1 MEVIPMDQPIRLV
14 QAAAADPWWSLWES
28 FERSMRAEGAAART
42 VDMYRDAAEVAH
54 GFLLNRGYPLDP
66 AAMEKRHIEEFLI
79 HLREERGA
87 APATVRARFSALR
100 RFFNFLL
107 DEGEIE
113 HSPMAR
119 MRGPKVDE
127 PPPEVLSEEELIRL
141 LRACEGRGFEERRDM
156 ALIRLMI
163 DTGLRRFEAAGIQL
177 TDLDLSGQQ
186 VRIVG
191 KGGHEGV
198 VFFGAKVARDLDR
211 YLRARVRHHHAALPA
226 LWLSQKGALTGDG
239 VHHLVQRRAKLAG
252 IERPVWP
259 HLLRHSFAHAMKSA
273 GNADEVV
280 MTLGRWRD
288 PKVMRRYG
296 ASAALQRARD
306 AHRASSP
313 GDRL

>member
-1 MEVIPMDQPIRLV
+1 MAAQISVV
-14 QAAAADPWWSLWES
+14 QTPAPDPWWSMWES
-28 FERSMRAEGAAART
+28 FERSLRAEGASRRT
-42 VDMYRDAAEVAH
+42 LDTYRDAATLFHNFLVA
-54 GFLLNRGYPLDP
+54 RSYPLD
-66 AAMEKRHIEEFLI
+66 ATALERRHVEDFLI
-79 HLREERGA
+79 HLREEREA
-87 APATVRARFSALR
+87 KPATVRNRFSALR

-107 DEGEIE
+107 EEDEIE

-127 PPPEVLSEEELIRL
+127 PAPEVLTDEELTRL

-163 DTGLRRFEAAGIQL
+163 DTGLRRFEAVGIQL
-177 TDLDLSGQQ
+177 DDLDLAGQQ
-186 VRIVG
+186 VRITG
-191 KGGHEGV
+191 KGGREGV

-211 YLRARVRHHHAALPA
+211 YLRVRARHYQASLTA
-226 LWLSQKGALTGDG
+226 LWLAQKGALTGDG
-239 VHHLVQRRAKLAG
+239 VHHLVQRRAGLAG

-259 HLLRHSFAHAMKSA
+259 HLLRHSFAHAMKAA

-280 MTLGRWRD
+280 MTLGRWKD

-296 ASAALQRARD
+296 ASAAVQRAKE
-306 AHRASSP
+306 AHRATSP

>member
-1 MEVIPMDQPIRLV
+1 M
-14 QAAAADPWWSLWES
+14 AAQISVVATPTPDPWWSMWES
-28 FERSMRAEGAAART
+28 FERSLRAEGASRRT
-42 VDMYRDAAEVAH
+42 LDTYRDAAVLFHDFLVA
-54 GFLLNRGYPLDP
+54 RSYPLD
-66 AAMEKRHIEEFLI
+66 ATALEKRHVEEFLI
-79 HLREERGA
+79 HLREEREA
-87 APATVRARFSALR
+87 KPATVRNRFSALR

-107 DEGEIE
+107 EEDEIE

-127 PPPEVLSEEELIRL
+127 PAPEVLTDEELTRL

-163 DTGLRRFEAAGIQL
+163 DTGLRRFEAVGIQL
-177 TDLDLSGQQ
+177 DDLDLAGQQ
-186 VRIVG
+186 VRIMG
-191 KGGHEGV
+191 KGGREGV

-211 YLRARVRHHHAALPA
+211 YLRVRARHYQAALPA
-226 LWLSQKGALTGDG
+226 LWLAQKGALTGDG
-239 VHHLVQRRAKLAG
+239 VHHLVQRRAGLAG

-259 HLLRHSFAHAMKSA
+259 HLLRHSFAHAMKAA

-280 MTLGRWRD
+280 MTLGRWKD

-296 ASAALQRARD
+296 ASAAVQRAKE
-306 AHRASSP
+306 AHRATSP